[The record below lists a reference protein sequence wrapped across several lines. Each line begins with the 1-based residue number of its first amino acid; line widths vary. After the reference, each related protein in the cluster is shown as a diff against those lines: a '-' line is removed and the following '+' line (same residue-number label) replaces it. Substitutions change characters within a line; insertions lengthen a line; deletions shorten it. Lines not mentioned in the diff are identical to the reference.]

1 MHLVEI
7 LLPVRDN
14 EGNRFGDATFAAV
27 REHLTKRFGG
37 VTAFLR
43 APAHGTNESNG
54 AVQHD
59 DIVIFEVM
67 TDVLDREC
75 WATYRRELERRFV
88 QDEIVIRASS
98 MERL

>member
-14 EGNRFGDATFAAV
+14 DGRRFGEDMFSAV
-27 REHLTKRFGG
+27 RQHLTDHFGG
-37 VTAFLR
+37 VTAFMR

-54 AVQHD
+54 TVQHD

-67 TDVLDREC
+67 TDTLERKW
-75 WATYRRELERRFV
+75 WATYRRELERRFA
-88 QDEIVIRASS
+88 QDEIVIRASA